1 MPGLRDGRRDGL
13 KAGGRED
20 FKPKDLG
27 ISDLMS
33 SE

>member
-1 MPGLRDGRRDGL
+1 MNFMADGEEGLIV
-13 KAGGRED
+13 GGRED
-20 FKPKDLG
+20 FELEGTG